1 MKRAQRSLVLV
12 RRGCATGSSLA
23 LTLVLASGCAM
34 FGGSD
39 PVPPFATVA
48 VVARGQS
55 EMDLEADDTTKSAL
69 VGGAG
74 GALGG
79 AVVGAGT
86 GAVVGL
92 GSGPFAPVM
101 VPATAAAGAV
111 IGAGAGATL
120 GAVIGGLQGLPAE
133 KAEEVTRVLAGLA
146 QTRDFPEELR
156 SAVEAAVPAG
166 RRATLDQA
174 EARAILQFTELELE
188 QHLSD
193 AVSIRTRAK
202 MNLEW
207 GPNLEEPD
215 SRSYDYEYQ
224 TPERHV
230 DEWLAEN
237 GAAFAAGFTETI
249 DAIAGQMSR
258 DILSPAPQ

>member
-69 VGGAG
+69 VGGGAGAVSGAVIG
-74 GALGG
+74 GAALGTA
-79 AVVGAGT
+79 AV
-86 GAVVGL
+86 
-92 GSGPFAPVM
+92 GSGPFALI
-101 VPATAAAGAV
+101 AV
-111 IGAGAGATL
+111 
-120 GAVIGGLQGLPAE
+120 VIGGLQGLPAE

-174 EARAILQFTELELE
+174 EARAILQFTELGLE

-207 GPNLEEPD
+207 GPSLEDPD

-237 GAAFAAGFTETI
+237 GAAFAAAFTETI